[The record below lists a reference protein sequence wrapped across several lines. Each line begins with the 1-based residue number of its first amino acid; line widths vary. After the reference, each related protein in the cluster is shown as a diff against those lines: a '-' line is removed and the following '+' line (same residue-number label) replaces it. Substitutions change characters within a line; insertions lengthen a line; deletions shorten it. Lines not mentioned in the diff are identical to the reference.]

1 MPFGGCINIG
11 LALAGP
17 GGKAVT
23 VSVVDQAGRGSFHDR
38 PRGKLLEG
46 SKLLRSNLRSNNRLC
61 HIPRGEQLQGRSFRG
76 CDRVGR
82 AAIVVKQVRTII
94 IATFKFAAE

>member
-17 GGKAVT
+17 GDKAVT

-38 PRGKLLEG
+38 PRGELLEG
-46 SKLLRSNLRSNNRLC
+46 SKLLRSNLRGNDCLC
-61 HIPRGEQLQGRSFRG
+61 HIPRGEQLRDGSSRG
-76 CDRVGR
+76 CD
-82 AAIVVKQVRTII
+82 AAIVVKKVRTII
-94 IATFKFAAE
+94 IGTFKFAAE